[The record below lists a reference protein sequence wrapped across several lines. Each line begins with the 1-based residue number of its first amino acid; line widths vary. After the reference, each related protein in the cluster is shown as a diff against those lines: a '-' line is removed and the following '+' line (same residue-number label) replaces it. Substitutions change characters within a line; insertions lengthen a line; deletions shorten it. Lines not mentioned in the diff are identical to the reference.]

1 MQNNRKKMKIL
12 ITGGAGYVGSH
23 LTKYLLK
30 KNYKIDIIDDLSNSK
45 LAVIQYLKKN
55 KNFGIFYK
63 INIGNKKKLPNILKK
78 NKYDVLIHLAAK
90 IDARESLKK
99 KLYYK
104 LNNFDYS
111 KYLFNLSRKEK
122 IKKIIFASS
131 AAVYGNLSQKNVSE
145 NLNCKP
151 INPYG
156 VYKLKSE
163 LYLKS
168 SKDFNYII
176 FRLFNIC
183 GIQKETMQFFKKKN
197 SVFFKIRNSLKERMT
212 FYLNTTNNK
221 TGDNS
226 FERDFIYIK
235 DFCRIIEKM
244 LISKKVNY
252 TVNIG
257 SGINIS
263 IKKVIRKFET
273 LFKNKMNIIEKKFQ
287 GGEPLS
293 VIANNNKL
301 KTILK
306 FNKFTGI
313 NKIIKEYQY

>member
-99 KLYYK
+99 KLHYK
-104 LNNFDYS
+104 LNNFNYS

-145 NLNCKP
+145 N
-151 INPYG
+151 
-156 VYKLKSE
+156 
-163 LYLKS
+163 
-168 SKDFNYII
+168 
-176 FRLFNIC
+176 
-183 GIQKETMQFFKKKN
+183 FK
-197 SVFFKIRNSLKERMT
+197 F
-212 FYLNTTNNK
+212 
-221 TGDNS
+221 
-226 FERDFIYIK
+226 
-235 DFCRIIEKM
+235 
-244 LISKKVNY
+244 VN
-252 TVNIG
+252 
-257 SGINIS
+257 
-263 IKKVIRKFET
+263 
-273 LFKNKMNIIEKKFQ
+273 
-287 GGEPLS
+287 
-293 VIANNNKL
+293 
-301 KTILK
+301 
-306 FNKFTGI
+306 
-313 NKIIKEYQY
+313 